1 LSSRLFIDAFPRTN
15 DNDFD
20 RAYAEP
26 IDDSTSSQSQ
36 TLISF
41 KLLFECF
48 PAGRVVEYV
57 GQSGPQLALYF
68 RMQSP
73 DDVTDF
79 RRHFEAANRHPE
91 SSVGEELI
99 EGIALLRTLE

>member
-1 LSSRLFIDAFPRTN
+1 MDAFPRTSGN
-15 DNDFD
+15 DCDG
-20 RAYAEP
+20 AYAEP

-36 TLISF
+36 TPISF

-48 PAGRVVEYV
+48 PSRLGRRVCRLER
-57 GQSGPQLALYF
+57 PAACALEF